1 MPFIVE
7 DRVVN
12 PNSLSHYNSMKSR
25 NIPWISARNLYP
37 NGTYFI
43 RDSGKKFFEGYFAED
58 IGIFIME
65 SESLWIAR
73 ATGKTIDK
81 FSYSQLE
88 KLLEYKK
95 EIDKIV
101 NETKEG
107 EKK

>member
-1 MPFIVE
+1 MPFIVG

-12 PNSLSHYNSMKSR
+12 PNSLNHFYDMRSR
-25 NIPWISARNLYP
+25 NIPWIPARDLYP

-43 RDSGKKFFEGYFAED
+43 RDSGKKFFEGYYAED
-58 IGIFIME
+58 IGIFITE
-65 SESLWIAR
+65 YESLWIAR
-73 ATGKTIDK
+73 TTGKTIEA

-95 EIDKIV
+95 EIDNIIKEV
-101 NETKEG
+101 NEG

>member
-12 PNSLSHYNSMKSR
+12 PNSLSHYNDMKSR
-25 NIPWISARNLYP
+25 DIPWIPARNLYP

-43 RDSGKKFFEGYFAED
+43 RDSGKKFFERCFAED
-58 IGIFIME
+58 IGIFITE
-65 SESLWIAR
+65 SESFWIAR
-73 ATGKTIDK
+73 ATGKTIEA

-95 EIDKIV
+95 EINKIV
-101 NETKEG
+101 NEANEG

>member
-12 PNSLSHYNSMKSR
+12 PNSLSHYNDMKSR
-25 NIPWISARNLYP
+25 DIPWIPARNLYP

-58 IGIFIME
+58 IGIFITE

-73 ATGKTIDK
+73 TTSKTIEV

-88 KLLEYKK
+88 KLLEHKK

-101 NETKEG
+101 NEANEG